1 MPLCQKIHIASLLA
15 FLLGIIA
22 LGVGDQWAQFWP
34 TVTVPLGLTLSFA
47 GGGIGII
54 SGIIL
59 LLTPGFKL

>member
-15 FLLGIIA
+15 FFFGIIA
-22 LGVGDQWAQFWP
+22 LGVGDQWAQVWP
-34 TVTVPLGLTLSFA
+34 TVTVPLGLMLCFV